1 MIARIT
7 GRLLDVTDESVLID
21 VAGVGY
27 EVMVPALALAD
38 LHARIGHELMLHT
51 IQILEGN
58 PAVGNLVPRLLG
70 FVTTE
75 EREFFRLFTKVK
87 GISHRRA
94 MRAMCMPIAQIA
106 AAIEHGDARP
116 LTGLPEVGKKMAAG
130 IIAELQGKMQ
140 AFVLAAPRTAIAPTP
155 LSDAQRVAV
164 EILVQWG
171 DRRADAQ
178 RWVTAA
184 VDGDPKLET
193 PDAIVRAAY
202 RVKERAGV

>member
-7 GRLLDVTDESVLID
+7 GQVLEVADESVIID
-21 VAGVGY
+21 VGGIGY
-27 EVMVPALALAD
+27 EVMAPASSLT
-38 LHARIGHELMLHT
+38 ELGAHRGQTLTLHT

-58 PAVGNLVPRLLG
+58 PAVGNLAPRLLG
-70 FVTTE
+70 FLTTD
-75 EREFFRLFTKVK
+75 EREFFKLFTRVK

-94 MRAMCMPIAQIA
+94 LRAMCLPIAQIA

-116 LTGLPEVGKKMAAG
+116 LTALPEVGKKMAAA

-140 AFVLAAPRTAIAPTP
+140 PFVLAAPRGVPTAAP
-155 LSDAQRVAV
+155 LSDVQRVAV

-171 DRRADAQ
+171 DRRLDAQ
-178 RWVTAA
+178 RWVSAA
-184 VDGDPKLET
+184 VDADPKLDT

-202 RVKERAGV
+202 RVKERVGG